1 MKYNNINKTQI
12 EIGQNKK
19 KDKNPKDS
27 IGNKY
32 RNRSKLVDNSNI
44 T

>member
-1 MKYNNINKTQI
+1 MKYNNINKNQI
-12 EIGQNKK
+12 EIGQNKQ
-19 KDKNPKDS
+19 KDKNPEDS

-32 RNRSKLVDNSNI
+32 GNSSMPFHNSNI